1 MSSNISIADALSSS
15 VRPADGRCWRFV
27 EAQHYVSTAK
37 LTDTAGEQHRLETLI
52 EETKPSIP
60 AECREL
66 NFLLATPF
74 RYGAAYPNGS
84 RFRRAGLTLGVFY
97 AAQREETA
105 AAEMAYYRL
114 LFFAESPD
122 TAWPTN
128 PGQFTAFGAEYG
140 VSRSIDLT
148 QPLLSDHRDLWMNPV
163 DRTACQ
169 DLADQARGLGI
180 EVVKYQSVRDPNHGL
195 NIAILSCRAFTN
207 GEPSTPKTWRI
218 HLSSSGARAI
228 REFPPHVLNFDR
240 AAFASDHR
248 IADMNWD
255 RPAIS

>member
-1 MSSNISIADALSSS
+1 MSSSISIAGALSSS
-15 VRPADGRCWRFV
+15 IRPADGRCWRFV

-37 LTDTAGEQHRLETLI
+37 LTDTEAEQHRLETLI
-52 EETKPSIP
+52 EATKPSIP
-60 AECREL
+60 PECREL

-74 RYGAAYPNGS
+74 RYGAPYPDGS

-128 PGQFTAFGAEYG
+128 PGQFTAFGVEYG
-140 VSRSIDLT
+140 VSRCIDLT
-148 QPLLSDHRDLWMNPV
+148 QPPLSDHRERWLDPIE
-163 DRTACQ
+163 RAGCQ
-169 DLADQARGLGI
+169 ELADQARGLGI
-180 EVVKYQSVRDPNHGL
+180 EVIKYQSVRDPSHGL

-207 GEPSTPKTWRI
+207 GEPLAPKTWRI
-218 HLSSSGARAI
+218 HLSPSGVRAI
-228 REFPPHVLNFDR
+228 REFPHSVLNFDR
-240 AAFASDHR
+240 AAFAGDHR
-248 IADMNWD
+248 IAGMNWD
-255 RPAIS
+255 RPARP